1 MSIRELEKINSRG
14 MENLQR
20 KQSRE
25 INQLADAHEM
35 VKVDIKKSNDS
46 EIVELQNE
54 NMRHVASENEKKEK
68 VLEQMKN
75 HLDQTRKMTDSQIKD
90 LKDNSLKTKKDESE
104 KLSIDRQRIKSEND
118 LYLEDLGN
126 RLTNEHKK
134 VVGDSRDQMR
144 LLKDS
149 HGQEISS
156 TEDHFQDKIRTQTSN
171 FTQRFQTDERNQ
183 KKIKDDQDKQFKT
196 ERMSTNVR
204 QQQDMGKLTETHNK
218 HLEVRDKEF
227 RRGIKDQD
235 VVFEKKYS
243 ETLQTRNEDL
253 KRLDDLNTKVLTK
266 MKSDLKETLE
276 TSVKRSDDPFY
287 RFTQLNPTL
296 KQFEDRVEISVAIPD
311 HAKTDV
317 QLTIHDKEAIINFDR
332 RYDDSRKE
340 EGTTSKLHKVESFT
354 SRLMT
359 NIHLDPKSV
368 KSKYENGVMTYSIK
382 QS

>member
-1 MSIRELEKINSRG
+1 MSIRELEKINSRQ

-25 INQLADAHEM
+25 INQLTDAHEM
-35 VKVDIKKSNDS
+35 VKIDIKKSNDS

-54 NMRHVASENEKKEK
+54 NMRHVASENDKREK

-75 HLDQTRKMTDSQIKD
+75 HLDQSRKMTDSQIKD
-90 LKDNSLKTKKDESE
+90 LKDNSLKTKKDEHE
-104 KLSIDRQRIKSEND
+104 KLSIDRERIKSDND
-118 LYLEDLGN
+118 LYLEDLGH

-134 VVGDSRDQMR
+134 IVGDNRDQVR
-144 LLKDS
+144 VLKDS
-149 HGQEISS
+149 HGLEISS

-196 ERMSTNVR
+196 ERMNTNVR
-204 QQQDMGKLTETHNK
+204 QQQDMGKLTESHNK
-218 HLEVRDKEF
+218 HLQVRDKEF

-235 VVFEKKYS
+235 LVFEKKYS
-243 ETLQTRNEDL
+243 DSLQTKNEDM

-311 HAKTDV
+311 HAKTDI

-340 EGTTSKLHKVESFT
+340 AGTTSKLHKVESFT

-368 KSKYENGVMTYSIK
+368 KSKYEDGVMTYSIK

>member
-1 MSIRELEKINSRG
+1 MSIRELEKINSRR

-196 ERMSTNVR
+196 ERMNTNVR

-227 RRGIKDQD
+227 RRGIKEQD

-243 ETLQTRNEDL
+243 DSLQTKNEDM
-253 KRLDDLNTKVLTK
+253 KRLYDLNTKVLTK

-311 HAKTDV
+311 HAKTDI
-317 QLTIHDKEAIINFDR
+317 QLTINDKEAIINFDR

-340 EGTTSKLHKVESFT
+340 AGTSSKLHKVESFT

-359 NIHLDPKSV
+359 NIHLDSKSV
-368 KSKYENGVMTYSIK
+368 KSKYEDGVMTYSIK